1 MRYAKRTDWLKTPF
15 AGTRAANTDAD
26 LAKLFA
32 RHRIARWAVASG
44 ENDDGSLRFGVH
56 FFVGEVAYR
65 VAYDTLDAPG
75 VTPAELVAQV
85 KRAVLHRLK
94 TTLDEATV
102 FAPLAELLLPYAV
115 GPSGLTV
122 AEAVGADVAALKAPD
137 VGRLMLG
144 TTTPALPAHPE
155 GDR

>member
-1 MRYAKRTDWLKTPF
+1 MKYLKRTDWLKTPF

-32 RHRIARWAVASG
+32 RHRITRWAVVSG
-44 ENDDGSLRFGVH
+44 ENGDESLRFGVH
-56 FFVGEVAYR
+56 FFVGPVAYR

-75 VTPAELVAQV
+75 VSPTELIGQI

-115 GPSGLTV
+115 GPTGRTV
-122 AEAVGADVAALKAPD
+122 YETVGGDVQALRAPD
-137 VGRLMLG
+137 ISRLMLG
-144 TTTPALPAHPE
+144 PTACDPVASPSS
-155 GDR
+155 